1 MEFDAIVIGAGQA
14 GPALAARLAAAGQKV
29 AIIERGHMGGTCVN
43 TGCMPTKTMVASAY
57 AAFMAREG
65 SRFGAVTQG
74 LAINMDQVKFR
85 KDEVVLTAR
94 GNLTRW
100 MEGTPGV
107 TLIRGHARFTS
118 PHEVEVDG
126 RKISADKIFINVG
139 GRAVL
144 PPVKGLST
152 IPVLTNADVMDMT
165 EVPSHLVV
173 IGGSYIGLEF
183 AQIYRRFGAQV
194 TVIERA
200 PEIIAREDA
209 DVVAGVRAIL
219 EGEGITIHSGVLDLE
234 VTGADPARFRFTT
247 TSGTVNEITASH
259 VLAATGRRPNT
270 DDLGLDAAGLV
281 TDARGIIPVDEGC
294 RTAVNHIWVLGEA
307 NGRGAFTHTAYNDY
321 EIVADNLLLGM
332 DRKTSDRISCYA
344 LFIDPPL
351 GRIGMGET
359 EARAAGHT
367 VLIGRRDMK
376 RVGRAIESGE
386 TRGFMKV
393 ILDAQTRRLL
403 GATVL
408 GYRGDEAVQSLLVAM
423 YAGMTADQMMRV
435 IGIHPTVVELLP
447 FAIADALPR

>member
-1 MEFDAIVIGAGQA
+1 MDFDAIVIGAGQA

-29 AIIERGHMGGTCVN
+29 AIIEREHLGGTCVN
-43 TGCMPTKTMVASAY
+43 NGCMPTKTMVASAY

-65 SRFGAVTQG
+65 ARFGAVTSG
-74 LAINMDQVKFR
+74 LAINMDQVKAR

-94 GNLTRW
+94 GNVNRW
-100 MEGTPGV
+100 MEGTKGV
-107 TLIRGHARFTS
+107 TLIRGHARFTG

-126 RKISADKIFINVG
+126 KRISADRIFVNVG

-144 PPVKGLST
+144 PPVKGLAT
-152 IPVLTNADVMDMT
+152 VRVLTNSDVMDLT
-165 EVPSHLVV
+165 EVPTHLVV

-200 PEIIAREDA
+200 TEIIAREDA
-209 DVVAGVRAIL
+209 DVIAGVRAIL
-219 EGEGITIHSGVLDLE
+219 EGEGIVIHSGVLDLE
-234 VTGADPARFRFTT
+234 VTGSDPARFRFTT
-247 TSGTVNEITASH
+247 ADGMVQEITASH
-259 VLAATGRRPNT
+259 VLAATGRQPNT
-270 DDLGLDAAGLV
+270 DDLGLTAAGLAP
-281 TDARGIIPVDEGC
+281 DARGVIPVDDQC
-294 RTAVNHIWVLGEA
+294 CSAVDHIWVMGEA

-332 DRKTSDRISCYA
+332 DRKISDRIACYG

-351 GRIGMGET
+351 GRIGMTEA
-359 EARAAGHT
+359 EARAAGHK

-376 RVGRAIESGE
+376 RVGRANESGE

-393 ILDAQTRRLL
+393 VIDAQTHKLL
-403 GATVL
+403 GANVL

-423 YAGMTADQMMRV
+423 YAGMTAEQVMRV

-447 FAIADALPR
+447 FAIASAMST